1 MRILV
6 AKVAAADEDSEV
18 GRIFK
23 TLGVPL
29 FRRSF
34 SLAQQ
39 PDTEVVFRFPR
50 PVSATSTLS
59 RTTTSTPWPDV
70 EILHML
76 MG

>member
-6 AKVAAADEDSEV
+6 ANVAAAERGQQE

-23 TLGVPL
+23 TLGVPV
-29 FRRSF
+29 RRSF

-50 PVSATSTLS
+50 RVSSNLDAQPYNYLHSLA
-59 RTTTSTPWPDV
+59 DV

-76 MG
+76 TG